1 VLPPDTESDPQ
12 WDAPV
17 IAQDD
22 PLHKQP
28 VNDETFRIYRS
39 MFSYDRTDL
48 EARVEAPDD
57 VTELWTRQTISF
69 RTGYGGERMSV
80 FVFLPKAHP
89 PPYQAVIYFPGS
101 GALVSPTIEFV
112 DRGFRVTILRSGR
125 ALVFPIYKGMF
136 ERGDG
141 RNLDEHRSAKSEYRD
156 LVIQWSKDLGR
167 TIDYLETRPDIQH
180 EKVGFLGF
188 SLGGAMG
195 FILPAVENRLKA
207 NVLISGGRRSWDVL
221 PEIDSVNFAPR
232 VTVPTLMLNGRFD
245 FFFLEP
251 GQREIFSLLGTPPE
265 HKRHVLLDAG
275 HVIRP
280 ELGEKEMLAWLDRY
294 LGAVK

>member
-1 VLPPDTESDPQ
+1 
-12 WDAPV
+12 
-17 IAQDD
+17 
-22 PLHKQP
+22 
-28 VNDETFRIYRS
+28 